1 MSIDEI
7 EQGER
12 TEVEHVSFLDRL
24 ADELAGTVNVNAVFG
39 TAVERD
45 GVTVIPVAK
54 ARWGMGGGLAPQTPR
69 ERESERNAERR
80 LGGGGGAIVKPIGFI
95 VLTEGRAKFRSMRT
109 PMGTAFVAVVAGILG
124 LFGAKA
130 IASVREPELGAR
142 FKMRTRARRL
152 SRLFR

>member
-1 MSIDEI
+1 MSMDEI
-7 EQGER
+7 EQSVQAQ
-12 TEVEHVSFLDRL
+12 VEHVSFLDRL

-45 GVTVIPVAK
+45 GVTVIPVAR
-54 ARWGMGGGLAPQTPR
+54 ARWGMGGGVAPQST
-69 ERESERNAERR
+69 RESARDAERR

-109 PMGTAFVAVVAGILG
+109 PIGTAFVAAAAGILG
-124 LFGAKA
+124 LFGARM
-130 IASVREPELGAR
+130 IASLREPELGAR